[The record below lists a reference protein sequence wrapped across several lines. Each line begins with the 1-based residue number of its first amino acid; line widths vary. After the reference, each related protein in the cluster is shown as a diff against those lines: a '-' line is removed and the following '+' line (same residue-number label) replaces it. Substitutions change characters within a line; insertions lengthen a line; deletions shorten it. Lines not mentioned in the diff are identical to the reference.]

1 MHSTSV
7 VATCYH
13 HLRPTK
19 VNAQQDKLDRRWT
32 TKLTILG
39 MVDGQC
45 LFQASFF
52 WGGGILPPSKKIQF
66 PLNTARLRALD
77 LFFDRDTAL
86 QIHHGNF
93 LLMDNK
99 QTKNYQSFSNHKDK
113 KYA

>member
-1 MHSTSV
+1 MASV
-7 VATCYH
+7 YSRH
-13 HLRPTK
+13 H
-19 VNAQQDKLDRRWT
+19 
-32 TKLTILG
+32 
-39 MVDGQC
+39 
-45 LFQASFF
+45 FF
-52 WGGGILPPSKKIQF
+52 WGGESSPLQKIQF

-77 LFFDRDTAL
+77 LFFDRDNAL